1 MEGNAEVSVSLDMWV
16 WFGKPTSLTK
26 PNQRWDI
33 VGSDESHRKALVDG
47 GMDAFGL
54 SGVGSGGWG

>member
-1 MEGNAEVSVSLDMWV
+1 MEGAAEVSVSPDVWV
-16 WFGKPTSLTK
+16 WFGQPTSLPK
-26 PNQRWDI
+26 PNQRWVI
-33 VGSDESHRKALVDG
+33 VGSDESPCKALVDG